1 MSFRRVICGV
11 VAISIMA
18 VHAPLLASE
27 TDKDK
32 EKDVEAVAVATVDL
46 QLRDQLLRSAERAI
60 VAGPLVV
67 TRPAVAQSS
76 TPRTLPRGTNTRIRK
91 QGGGGGAM
99 VIGLV
104 STLVGVAATVYMM
117 KEMKKNSE
125 SD

>member
-11 VAISIMA
+11 VAVSIMA

-27 TDKDK
+27 TDRDK
-32 EKDVEAVAVATVDL
+32 EKDVESVAVATVDL

-67 TRPAVAQSS
+67 TRPVAQSS
-76 TPRTLPRGTNTRIRK
+76 TPRTLPRGTNNRIRK
-91 QGGGGGAM
+91 QGGGGAM